1 MVKKSYIPN
10 ARDIVWIDCDPQRGH
25 EEAGRRPALVI
36 SPGYYNKKTRLVVMV
51 PITSRVKGY
60 AFEVSINAKKTKGV
74 ILADQ
79 VRSYDWEAR
88 NAVFIE
94 KAPEE
99 ILRKV
104 REKIITLIQ
113 GM

>member
-1 MVKKSYIPN
+1 MVEKSYSPN
-10 ARDIVWIDCDPQRGH
+10 TRDLVWIDCNPQKGH
-25 EEAGRRPALVI
+25 EEAGRRPALII
-36 SPGYYNKKTRLVVMV
+36 SPGYYNTKTHFVVMV

-60 AFEVSINAKKTKGV
+60 TFEVPINAKKIKGV